1 MTLGHLTSVSQMPF
15 CFAFYIILPII
26 LRYGNMAMIG
36 GAGVAKTKYYI
47 NLTTEERDLLMRI
60 VCEAKESERT
70 IMRARILLMSEAAQA
85 EKTSIK
91 KLADTLG
98 TTDTTIQTV
107 RTEYAKEGLEA
118 ALYRKK
124 RNYTPYKKRINDD
137 VIRQIKELAA
147 SPPPEGRK
155 RWSTRLLCVEAEKR
169 GIVEHIVS
177 STMSRVLKGE

>member
-1 MTLGHLTSVSQMPF
+1 M
-15 CFAFYIILPII
+15 II
-26 LRYGNMAMIG
+26 METIG

-47 NLTTEERDLLMRI
+47 NLTAEERDLLMRI
-60 VCEAKESERT
+60 VCEARESERT

-107 RTEYAKEGLEA
+107 RTEYATEGLET

-124 RNYTPYKKRINDD
+124 RKCTPYKKRINAD
-137 VIRQIKELAA
+137 VIREIKELAE
-147 SPPPEGRK
+147 SLPPEGHK
-155 RWSTRLLCVEAEKR
+155 RWTTRLLCAEAEKR
-169 GIVEHIVS
+169 GIVDHIVS

>member
-1 MTLGHLTSVSQMPF
+1 MET
-15 CFAFYIILPII
+15 
-26 LRYGNMAMIG
+26 IG

-47 NLTTEERDLLMRI
+47 NLTAEERDLLMRI

-107 RTEYAKEGLEA
+107 RT
-118 ALYRKK
+118 
-124 RNYTPYKKRINDD
+124 
-137 VIRQIKELAA
+137 
-147 SPPPEGRK
+147 
-155 RWSTRLLCVEAEKR
+155 
-169 GIVEHIVS
+169 
-177 STMSRVLKGE
+177 